1 MRRSSADPPP
11 PTGTP
16 PVGTSPVGAPPAPTG
31 GILGPDPLWHRS
43 PHHSSRRGAAIQ
55 WIVLHAD
62 MSPAES
68 ITLDWLANPAS
79 KVSYHVLVHRTG
91 AVTRVVPDERAAWAC
106 GVSRWQQVEYLN
118 RYSLSL
124 AFANRHDGREP
135 ITTAQ
140 LAAAVALCQAWM
152 RRHPTIRAVL
162 THRAISPGRKT
173 DPTRVPNWDA
183 IWEHFHSLG
192 A

>member
-1 MRRSSADPPP
+1 MRRSSADPPSFSP
-11 PTGTP
+11 PP
-16 PVGTSPVGAPPAPTG
+16 FAPPP
-31 GILGPDPLWHRS
+31 GPEPRWHRS
-43 PHHSSRRGAAIQ
+43 PHHSSRGGTPIQ

-62 MSPAES
+62 VSPAES

-91 AVTRVVPDERAAWAC
+91 EVTRVVPDERAAWAC
-106 GVSRWQQVEYLN
+106 GKSWWQHVTGLN
-118 RYSLSL
+118 RHSLSL

-152 RRHPTIRAVL
+152 RRYPSIRAVL

-183 IWEHFHSLG
+183 IWEQFHSLG